1 MHDMPCFR
9 IMDEVF
15 ALYRQVLA
23 SAHLPP
29 VPSPVITARRRQA
42 GSLNRTHA
50 AEKITRIELG
60 PYTHFGKASYFDD
73 ETRLPDG
80 STYRRRSSQRSE
92 HG

>member
-1 MHDMPCFR
+1 M
-9 IMDEVF
+9 
-15 ALYRQVLA
+15 LA

-42 GSLNRTHA
+42 ESLNRTHA

-80 STYRRRSSQRSE
+80 STYREKVIATIRARLTRA
-92 HG
+92 GLGGRLR